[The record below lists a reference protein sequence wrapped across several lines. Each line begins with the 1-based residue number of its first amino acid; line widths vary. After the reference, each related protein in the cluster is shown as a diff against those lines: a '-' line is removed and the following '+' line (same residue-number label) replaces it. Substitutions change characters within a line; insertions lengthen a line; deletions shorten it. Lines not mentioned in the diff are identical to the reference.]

1 MLPQW
6 HSLTIWVAH
15 ILQHR
20 TRLHET
26 FGCGVLKK
34 KTWLT
39 VTHISGIQNETADRL
54 RPNFHDRTE
63 WQLQPSVFKLTIKKW
78 GRPEI
83 DLFGSRH
90 NDQIKPFV
98 SWRADPDAYAT
109 DAMCLNWRD
118 KYLYNFPPFCMLFRD
133 LQKLQEDQV
142 KRLVIAPLWRM
153 QVWIPKTCQM
163 LNSASQ

>member
-1 MLPQW
+1 M
-6 HSLTIWVAH
+6 AH